1 MLNTVTNTHT
11 VSVNL
16 EPDDFSDLQSCTM
29 ITDPPLE
36 FEPTAISY
44 KFR

>member
-1 MLNTVTNTHT
+1 MTDTQT

-29 ITDPPLE
+29 ITDHLLE